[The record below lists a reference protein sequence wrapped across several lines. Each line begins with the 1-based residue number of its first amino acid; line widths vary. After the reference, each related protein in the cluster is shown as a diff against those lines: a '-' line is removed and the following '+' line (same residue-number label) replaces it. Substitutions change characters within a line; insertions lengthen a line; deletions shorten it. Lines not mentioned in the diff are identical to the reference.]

1 MGVTTVNGKIKKEDL
16 GVTLPHEHLFINSMY
31 EFKSPKE
38 TVAEKLSNQKLTIQ
52 NLYLA
57 INNPWYIK
65 DNLLLDNEKLAASE
79 LVKFKEVGGS
89 TIIEVSSIG
98 CGRSPEAIRNVSNIT
113 GVNIIMGCG
122 YYLEETLPH
131 WIFKKSKSELVK
143 EIINEIQY
151 GIKGTN
157 IKPGIIG
164 EIGIGNS
171 IGIWEKKSLEIAVK
185 VQKETG
191 LAISIHIQA
200 VPTILNFNG
209 ELLGIEVLDFIEK
222 AGANL
227 NKVVIGHTD
236 AKVEIRYIKKIINY
250 GAYAELDHFS
260 KDLYFENN
268 DFIMDRDMDRVIAI
282 KELIDCGLVRKILIS
297 QDTVFKTDLTSY
309 GGQGYGHILNNIVP
323 LMLKKGIKREDIDT
337 IIVKNPAE
345 LLNIDEKYL

>member
-1 MGVTTVNGKIKKEDL
+1 MGITTVNGKIKKEDL

-236 AKVEIRYIKKIINY
+236 AKVEIRYIKKIIN
-250 GAYAELDHFS
+250 
-260 KDLYFENN
+260 
-268 DFIMDRDMDRVIAI
+268 
-282 KELIDCGLVRKILIS
+282 
-297 QDTVFKTDLTSY
+297 
-309 GGQGYGHILNNIVP
+309 
-323 LMLKKGIKREDIDT
+323 
-337 IIVKNPAE
+337 
-345 LLNIDEKYL
+345 